1 MWSIIC
7 QCLGEFSGETRS
19 AGEKQS
25 TLTVSYKHKNLRLG
39 LSCLLLG
46 YPQGFDYKNRTNSK
60 YYVSRG
66 VTYIKNNGNMLM
78 FTLGYTFS
86 HGRKYKT
93 DRRILNNSDKDTG
106 LR

>member
-1 MWSIIC
+1 MEYYFANAWES
-7 QCLGEFSGETRS
+7 FSGETRS

>member
-1 MWSIIC
+1 MIQLC
-7 QCLGEFSGETRS
+7 QLFQYLE
-19 AGEKQS
+19 
-25 TLTVSYKHKNLRLG
+25 N
-39 LSCLLLG
+39 
-46 YPQGFDYKNRTNSK
+46 PQEHIDVVVFGHTHVPVFQEVKNSK
-60 YYVSRG
+60 YYISRG